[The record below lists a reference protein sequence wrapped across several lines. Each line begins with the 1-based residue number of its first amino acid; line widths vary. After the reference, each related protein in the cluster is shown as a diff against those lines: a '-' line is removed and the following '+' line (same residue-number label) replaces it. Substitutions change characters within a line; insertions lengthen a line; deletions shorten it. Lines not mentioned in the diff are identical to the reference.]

1 MHPGHDYKKYRM
13 SQMPSPYSDISHRT
27 IIPSSWDELA
37 DMKKQNILEK
47 VAVYLKDVNI
57 LRTQYLLKRPI
68 RNFFTLNLLSTVPP
82 QGSHTALV
90 SFLFEEDTQRAE
102 ELGTAWYR
110 SKADME
116 TMYDDYRNREN
127 ITRKSVT

>member
-1 MHPGHDYKKYRM
+1 
-13 SQMPSPYSDISHRT
+13 MPSPYSDISHRT

-57 LRTQYLLKRPI
+57 LGTQYLLTI
-68 RNFFTLNLLSTVPP
+68 PP

-102 ELGTAWYR
+102 ELETAWYR

-116 TMYDDYRNREN
+116 TITQCMTIIGIESREN
-127 ITRKSVT
+127 ITRKSVIVAFLIYEVTFVD

>member
-1 MHPGHDYKKYRM
+1 
-13 SQMPSPYSDISHRT
+13 
-27 IIPSSWDELA
+27 
-37 DMKKQNILEK
+37 MKKQNILEK

-102 ELGTAWYR
+102 ELGTAWHR

-116 TMYDDYRNREN
+116 TMYEDYRNREN

>member
-1 MHPGHDYKKYRM
+1 
-13 SQMPSPYSDISHRT
+13 
-27 IIPSSWDELA
+27 
-37 DMKKQNILEK
+37 MKKQNILEK
-47 VAVYLKDVNI
+47 VAVYMKDVNI
-57 LRTQYLLKRPI
+57 LRTQ
-68 RNFFTLNLLSTVPP
+68 TP

-116 TMYDDYRNREN
+116 TMTQCMTIIGIER
-127 ITRKSVT
+127 TLPA